1 MTILYFYDNNKAYD
15 HSQVYIDDTQVPKP
29 LPANAT
35 TVAPEQGLYGIPKWT
50 GTTWVGITRDEWL
63 AQQPEA
69 KPVAPTIDQQFQ
81 AQLALQMATLQKN
94 QAKFNAQILLQL
106 TDIKEA
112 AVTPAA
118 TPKSTSIA
126 TSTSTSTAAPA
137 VTPTSTARSAS
148 TSTAASTAA
157 ETK

>member
-1 MTILYFYDNNKAYD
+1 MTVLYFYDDNKAYD
-15 HSQVYIDDTQVPKP
+15 HSQVYIDDTQVPNP

-81 AQLALQMATLQKN
+81 AQLALQMATMQKN
-94 QAKFNAQILLQL
+94 QAEFNAQILLQL
-106 TDIKEA
+106 ADTKEA
-112 AVTPAA
+112 AVTQTTPATPATSAVTSTVAPAA
-118 TPKSTSIA
+118 TSAIPTATLATQTA
-126 TSTSTSTAAPA
+126 TSA
-137 VTPTSTARSAS
+137 
-148 TSTAASTAA
+148 AA